1 MSIYHPGKCS
11 FNTCRYPYN
20 QQPLTCGGCI
30 YYQHSYT
37 EYTDEE
43 QQEINEGNYLLLMT
57 AIAIIVLFIILA
69 FPMEGTYISYIIIQK
84 GNLIFKEKLLN
95 IMLKTTNIL
104 PFHIIE
110 IITISGIFLLELFI
124 LYMTTFK
131 TIRGYISLLFFS
143 ALSYIIP
150 LIITTTYTT
159 TILHINK
166 PTYAILS
173 YTYIIATILLIKQII
188 SLIVYKK
195 NYE

>member
-1 MSIYHPGKCS
+1 MAKFHLGKCRL
-11 FNTCRYPYN
+11 NGCYYRYN
-20 QQPLTCGGCI
+20 EQPLFCNGCN
-30 YYQHSYT
+30 YYQSSYI
-37 EYTDEE
+37 EYTPEE
-43 QQEINEGNYLLLMT
+43 QEENFQNLCSLFKII
-57 AIAIIVLFIILA
+57 IAIIVLFIILV
-69 FPMEGTYISYIIIQK
+69 FPAVGIYFSYIILQK

-95 IMLKTTNIL
+95 IMLKTANIL

-110 IITISGIFLLELFI
+110 IITICGIFLIELFI
-124 LYMTTFK
+124 LYMITAK
-131 TIRGYISLLFFS
+131 TIRSYISLLFFS

>member
-1 MSIYHPGKCS
+1 MSIYHSEKRSCS
-11 FNTCRYPYN
+11 RCDYYPSCN
-20 QQPLTCGGCI
+20 GCLH
-30 YYQHSYT
+30 YKPAYT

-43 QQEINEGNYLLLMT
+43 QQIINEDNYLLFMT
-57 AIAIIVLFIILA
+57 AIAIIVLFIILV
-69 FPMEGTYISYIIIQK
+69 FPAVGIHFSYIILQK
-84 GNLIFKEKLLN
+84 DNLIFKEKLLN
-95 IMLKTTNIL
+95 IMLKTANIL

-143 ALSYIIP
+143 VLSYIIP

>member
-1 MSIYHPGKCS
+1 
-11 FNTCRYPYN
+11 
-20 QQPLTCGGCI
+20 
-30 YYQHSYT
+30 
-37 EYTDEE
+37 
-43 QQEINEGNYLLLMT
+43 
-57 AIAIIVLFIILA
+57 VLFIILV
-69 FPMEGTYISYIIIQK
+69 FPAVGIYFSYIILQK

-95 IMLKTTNIL
+95 IMLKTANIL

-110 IITISGIFLLELFI
+110 IITICGIFLIELFI
-124 LYMTTFK
+124 LYMITAK
-131 TIRGYISLLFFS
+131 TIRSYISLLFFS

-166 PTYAILS
+166 PTYGILS

>member
-1 MSIYHPGKCS
+1 MAKFHLGKCRL
-11 FNTCRYPYN
+11 NGCYYRYN
-20 QQPLTCGGCI
+20 ERPLFCNGCS
-30 YYQHSYT
+30 YYQESYI
-37 EYTDEE
+37 EYTHEE
-43 QQEINEGNYLLLMT
+43 QEENFQNLCSLFKII
-57 AIAIIVLFIILA
+57 IAIIVLFIILV
-69 FPMEGTYISYIIIQK
+69 FPAVGIHFSYIILQK
-84 GNLIFKEKLLN
+84 DNLIFKEKLLN
-95 IMLKTTNIL
+95 IMLKIANIL

-131 TIRGYISLLFFS
+131 TIRSYISLLFFS